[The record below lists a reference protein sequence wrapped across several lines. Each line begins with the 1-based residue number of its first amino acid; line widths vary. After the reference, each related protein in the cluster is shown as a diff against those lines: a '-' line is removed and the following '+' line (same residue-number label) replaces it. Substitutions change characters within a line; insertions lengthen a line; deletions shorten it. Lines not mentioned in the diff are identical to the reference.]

1 LVNAA
6 CSFSISGKPNI
17 REVSG
22 FSPKVLLAAMTETS
36 KEALRIRK
44 VNCPKCKSQFL
55 FRRAR
60 TPHFDAQGFESYKLK
75 CKFCRSSLAG
85 VIDPFDGA
93 LLLSVMPQDGG
104 SD

>member
-1 LVNAA
+1 
-6 CSFSISGKPNI
+6 
-17 REVSG
+17 
-22 FSPKVLLAAMTETS
+22 MTETK
-36 KEALRIRK
+36 KEASRIREAE
-44 VNCPKCKSQFL
+44 CPKCKSRFL

-60 TPHFDAQGFESYKLK
+60 TPHFDAQAFESYRLE

-93 LLLSVMPQDGG
+93 LLLSVMPQDSS

>member
-1 LVNAA
+1 VL
-6 CSFSISGKPNI
+6 
-17 REVSG
+17 G
-22 FSPKVLLAAMTETS
+22 FSPKGSVGVMTETNKS
-36 KEALRIRK
+36 RIRE
-44 VNCPKCKSQFL
+44 VECPKCKSRFL

-60 TPHFDAQGFESYKLK
+60 IPHIDEQGFESYKLN

-93 LLLSVMPQDGG
+93 LLLSVMPQDGS